1 MTVWWTLSANITKI
15 RNRMEPAWCVK
26 IKLDKSALDPA
37 VAAIMPDFF
46 NVSAPTDR
54 VKIEPKSVSTP
65 TNQTPSKK

>member
-1 MTVWWTLSANITKI
+1 
-15 RNRMEPAWCVK
+15 MEPAWVIK

-54 VKIEPKSVSTP
+54 LKIEPKSVSTP
-65 TNQTPSKK
+65 SNQTHSKK

>member
-1 MTVWWTLSANITKI
+1 
-15 RNRMEPAWCVK
+15 MEPAWVIQ

-54 VKIEPKSVSTP
+54 LKIEPKSASTP

>member
-1 MTVWWTLSANITKI
+1 
-15 RNRMEPAWCVK
+15 MEPAWVVQ

-54 VKIEPKSVSTP
+54 LKIEPKSVGIP
-65 TNQTPSKK
+65 TNQIPSKKWVAR

>member
-1 MTVWWTLSANITKI
+1 
-15 RNRMEPAWCVK
+15 MEPAWCVK

-46 NVSAPTDR
+46 NVSAPSDR
-54 VKIEPKSVSTP
+54 LKIEPKSADTP

>member
-1 MTVWWTLSANITKI
+1 
-15 RNRMEPAWCVK
+15 MEPAWCVK

-54 VKIEPKSVSTP
+54 VKIEPKSAGTP
-65 TNQTPSKK
+65 TNQTPSKKWVAKSPS